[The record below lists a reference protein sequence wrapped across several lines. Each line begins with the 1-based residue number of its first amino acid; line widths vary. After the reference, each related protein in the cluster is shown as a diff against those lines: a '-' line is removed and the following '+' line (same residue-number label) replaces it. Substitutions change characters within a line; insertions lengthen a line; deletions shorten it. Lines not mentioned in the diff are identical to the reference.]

1 MCWRWSP
8 RVHQMEELRRCLQL
22 FEFGHFF
29 CGLWQQAAMNVMT
42 FPIVHHMLECGS
54 CGCC

>member
-1 MCWRWSP
+1 
-8 RVHQMEELRRCLQL
+8 MEELRRCLQL
-22 FEFGHFF
+22 FEVGYFF
-29 CGLWQQAAMNVMT
+29 CGLGQQAAMNVMT